1 MCHLIG
7 PNRERRGA
15 RDVCSVCVE
24 RERIVYRRA
33 ARHNAAVEWRL
44 VRAECY
50 VCAVDVGVG
59 ECAGGLCVC
68 VCRGACL
75 RQVWWVG
82 WCVCV
87 CSPAK
92 KEAHDG

>member
-1 MCHLIG
+1 M
-7 PNRERRGA
+7 
-15 RDVCSVCVE
+15 
-24 RERIVYRRA
+24 YRRA

-68 VCRGACL
+68 VSWGVSASGL
-75 RQVWWVG
+75 VG
-82 WCVCV
+82 REVCV
-87 CSPAK
+87 CALSVK
-92 KEAHDG
+92 KEADDGTRDRGASREVRTDWRVR